1 MTTSAPTVATP
12 RTNSNVS
19 SINSNTNND
28 HSINQKVGPPYS
40 VVNIETSM
48 SLTNQ
53 MSKKVC
59 EAYDDPKDMT
69 FDHDENKYQRKSAI
83 EWFLRWW
90 KLISRPPARR
100 RNTTGSIHKRYV
112 ILIFVGVTAFCIILV
127 LLSWLGR
134 MSTEGDPSYNVLVNP
149 HVKVQDD
156 KFGM

>member
-1 MTTSAPTVATP
+1 MTTSAPTVVTP
-12 RTNSNVS
+12 RTSSNVN
-19 SINSNTNND
+19 SINTNISND
-28 HSINQKVGPPYS
+28 HLIKQKVEPPYS

-83 EWFLRWW
+83 ELFLRWW

-100 RNTTGSIHKRYV
+100 RGTAGSIHKRYV
-112 ILIFVGVTAFCIILV
+112 ILIIAGVTAFCIILV

-134 MSTEGDPSYNVLVNP
+134 MSTEGDPSYSVLVNP
-149 HVKVQDD
+149 HVKVQDE